1 MGIKNSEKCD
11 HCGEKDHIE
20 HYFFHCINIRPF
32 WTEVR
37 QIIINKTNK
46 VINLNEHIILLGI
59 EQDINYDALNCRE
72 IKFIKNIVLIGK
84 LSIIKSKID
93 NTDVSLIFER
103 EVRIRNI

>member
-11 HCGEKDHIE
+11 QCGEKDHIE
-20 HYFFHCINIRPF
+20 HYFFNCMNIRPF
-32 WTEVR
+32 WTEVK

-72 IKFIKNIVLIGK
+72 IKFIKNILLIGK

-103 EVRIRNI
+103 EVRLRNI